1 MSSVIHGDQQG
12 VFTAVPQYHYGRET
26 AALLVRIFLTIA
38 IELGI
43 ALLFG
48 FRERKLLVFIAEVKA
63 VTQIILNILFTV
75 VNYKEGALALVLCYV
90 FFEGIVFIIE
100 AFVYTID
107 IHRISKYHV
116 LLR

>member
-1 MSSVIHGDQQG
+1 M
-12 VFTAVPQYHYGRET
+12 
-26 AALLVRIFLTIA
+26 TIA

-43 ALLFG
+43 ALLFE
-48 FRERKLLVFIAEVKA
+48 FRERKLLVFIAEVNA

-107 IHRISKYHV
+107 IHLSLIHI
-116 LLR
+116 